1 MKSYTE
7 LHRPQFHFSAEK
19 NWINDPNGLVYKD
32 EVWHLFFQHNP
43 EAPTWGNMTWGHAVS
58 KDLIH
63 WQQLEHALYPDE
75 MGSMFSGSAVVD
87 HANTAGFGEDALLI
101 FYTAAGAYA
110 DPVKPFAQCLAYS
123 TDNGQQ
129 WKKYSGNPIVNWIE
143 ADNRDPKVTWH
154 EQSRQWI
161 MALYL
166 ADDRYSLLA
175 SADARDWRKIQD
187 LVLEGDTEC
196 PDFFPLVDASGTE
209 RWVFWGASGQYM
221 VGKFDGEKFSP
232 ETNVQIC
239 EQGHNGYAAQTWS
252 NAPDGRCIQISWM
265 AGGLFPEMPFNQQLS
280 IPVELK
286 LIGSGDDVTLAR
298 EPIREL
304 AVLRGR
310 SVSVTNQI
318 IAPGDPFIAD
328 TKAKLFDISLTI
340 SKQNSKALY
349 VALRGQVI
357 EFNWVDAE
365 LRFGNSN
372 PHKLN
377 TVRKAIAL
385 PDGPQL
391 SVRLVVD
398 RTSFE
403 VFLNDGEISASF
415 CYLPDGYIHPLAL
428 HSSGGDQVLDN
439 FELHELRSS
448 WE

>member
-1 MKSYTE
+1 MKPYSE
-7 LHRPQFHFSAEK
+7 LHRPQFHFSAEE
-19 NWINDPNGLVYKD
+19 NWINDPNGLVYNNGI
-32 EVWHLFFQHNP
+32 WHLFFQHNP
-43 EAPTWGNMTWGHAVS
+43 ESPTWGNMTWGHAQS

-87 HANTAGFGEDALLI
+87 YANTAGFGAGALLI
-101 FYTAAGAYA
+101 FYTAAGTYA
-110 DPVKPFAQCLAYS
+110 DPVKPFTQCLAYS
-123 TDNGQQ
+123 VDNGQQ
-129 WKKYSGNPIVNWIE
+129 WQKYSGNPIINWIE

-154 EQSRQWI
+154 EQSRKWI

-166 ADDRYSLLA
+166 NDDRYCLL
-175 SADARDWRKIQD
+175 SSEDARDWRKIQE
-187 LVLEGDTEC
+187 LVLEGDSEC
-196 PDFFPLVDASGTE
+196 PDFFPLVDTSGTE
-209 RWVFWGASGQYM
+209 RWVFWAASGQYM
-221 VGKFDGEKFSP
+221 VGSFDGEKFTS
-232 ETNVQIC
+232 ETNVQIG
-239 EQGHNGYAAQTWS
+239 EQGHNGYAAQTWT
-252 NAPDGRCIQISWM
+252 NVPDGRCIQISWM

-286 LIGSGDDVTLAR
+286 LIGSGDDVVLAR

-310 SVSVTNQI
+310 SISVTSQI
-318 IAPGDPFIAD
+318 IVPGDPFIVD
-328 TKAKLFDISLTI
+328 TKAKLLDVSLTI

-349 VALRGQVI
+349 IALRGQVI
-357 EFNWVDAE
+357 EFNWVDAQF
-365 LRFGNSN
+365 RFGNSN

-377 TVRKAIAL
+377 TARNPIAL

-391 SVRLVVD
+391 SLRLVVD
-398 RTSFE
+398 LTSFE
-403 VFLNDGEISASF
+403 IFINEGGISASF

-428 HSSGGDQVLDN
+428 YSSDGDQVLDN